1 MIFFI
6 KFKNSSNNNNNKKLR
21 HKIKQ
26 VAKATQLESNTI
38 EIWPQVMAPHYST
51 LAWKIPQTEEP
62 GGLQSMGSLRVRHD

>member
-51 LAWKIPQTEEP
+51 LA
-62 GGLQSMGSLRVRHD
+62 